1 MISSDGKME
10 MGGMCKW
17 SKSRHEKER
26 MRRPI
31 AYILPPTTGLLGQS
45 HHPTSPRQFLSTTPD
60 TSGGGS
66 DLAREF
72 GWMKEC

>member
-60 TSGGGS
+60 TRRGS

-72 GWMKEC
+72 GWMK